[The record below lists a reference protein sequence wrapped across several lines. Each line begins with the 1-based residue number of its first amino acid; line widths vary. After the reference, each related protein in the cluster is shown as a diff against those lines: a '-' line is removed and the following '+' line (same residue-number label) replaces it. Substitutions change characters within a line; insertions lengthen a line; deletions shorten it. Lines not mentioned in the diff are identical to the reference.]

1 MEIHFNDVEE
11 EAIKNYAKINNITY
25 GEALQKIINA
35 MQKGLNEINKDPN
48 IAALDSGVIDSDN
61 P

>member
-1 MEIHFNDVEE
+1 MEIHFNKVEE
-11 EAIKNYAKINNITY
+11 EAIKNYANINNITY

-48 IAALDSGVIDSDN
+48 IKALDSRVIDSDN